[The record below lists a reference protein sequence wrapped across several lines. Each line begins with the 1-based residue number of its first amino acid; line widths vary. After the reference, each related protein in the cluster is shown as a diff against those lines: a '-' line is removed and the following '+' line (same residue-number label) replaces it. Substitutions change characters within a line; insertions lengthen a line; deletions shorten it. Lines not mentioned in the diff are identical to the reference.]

1 MDVVKFLLGLSN
13 PILLLRTFYLTTA
26 VLVNLPSNTSHQ
38 PTTTPSSPPALSITN
53 SATSTR
59 SSSST
64 PSQPS
69 APASSPT
76 AHEQLLPPN
85 KAPNTPLYH
94 NPQTASSSSSTTS
107 PPTACRT
114 ATSRTSTSSPSSA
127 PFSGS
132 TNSEHVAQRFNGSRN
147 WLAPP
152 APLASPMT
160 SQHVLGP
167 LQRRLPKR
175 PP

>member
-76 AHEQLLPPN
+76 AHEQLLPP
-85 KAPNTPLYH
+85 PNPPLHH
-94 NPQTASSSSSTTS
+94 NPQAASSSSSTTS
-107 PPTACRT
+107 LPTACRT

-127 PFSGS
+127 PFFGS

-147 WLAPP
+147 WLAPQ
-152 APLASPMT
+152 APLAFPMT

-167 LQRRLPKR
+167 LQRRLPTH